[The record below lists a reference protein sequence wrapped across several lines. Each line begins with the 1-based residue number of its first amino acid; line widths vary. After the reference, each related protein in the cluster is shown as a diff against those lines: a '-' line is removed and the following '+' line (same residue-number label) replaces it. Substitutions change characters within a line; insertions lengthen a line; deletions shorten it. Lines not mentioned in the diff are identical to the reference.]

1 MDLQHQAPPPLV
13 VLEAREFAMSYNAS
27 ASDSS
32 HLPFNFQI
40 CYIGGSLLVL
50 MLQLYGKNLCIL

>member
-13 VLEAREFAMSYNAS
+13 VLEAREFSMSYNAY

-40 CYIGGSLLVL
+40 YYIGGSLLVL
-50 MLQLYGKNLCIL
+50 MLQLYDKNLCIL

>member
-1 MDLQHQAPPPLV
+1 MAPPPLV

-27 ASDSS
+27 ASYSS
-32 HLPFNFQI
+32 HLPFNFRI
-40 CYIGGSLLVL
+40 RYIGGSLLVL